1 MLFAND
7 VRNGKMRYGRICMKF
22 FGRERQLEDLKGLWG
37 KRVSSLCTCRG
48 RRRIGKST
56 LIEQFAR
63 MSGARFIKVEGVRP
77 KEGYT
82 NKDELSAFAVQLAVQ
97 TGAETTAPANW
108 LNAFIR
114 LDREIRD
121 NEKTVVLIDEISWFG
136 YYDAMFPDM
145 VKIAWDNYW
154 KKHDRLIVVLCG
166 SISGWIKENIID
178 NGAFFGR
185 RSLDI
190 VVGELPLS
198 QCVKFW
204 GTAAA
209 RIDLREMLDVMSVT
223 GGVPRYLEEVDPSLS
238 ASENIRKMA
247 FRANS
252 TLRTDFDEMFTDVVT
267 RQTRL
272 SGRLIRLLAG
282 GPMTVTELSD
292 ALGME
297 KGGKLSSALGQL
309 CESGFVALDAGR
321 NPETGARIR
330 ERRYRIKDNYAR
342 FYLKYIEPSKETI
355 DDGSYSFVSLASL
368 DGWESVMGF
377 AFENLVVNNYAEL
390 LPLLHLGNALIESAA
405 PYRRTGDAGVQI
417 DLLMQTRRALYVVE
431 VKRQREIGREVER
444 EVEQKVERLGKH
456 AGRSVRTALVYEGN
470 LAPIVEADDFFDSI
484 VPVRELMGL
493 PQ

>member
-1 MLFAND
+1 
-7 VRNGKMRYGRICMKF
+7 MKF
-22 FGRERQLEDLKGLWG
+22 FGRERQLDDLKGLWG

-56 LIEQFAR
+56 LIEQFAKT
-63 MSGARFIKVEGVRP
+63 SNARFIKVEGVRP

-82 NKDELSAFAVQLAVQ
+82 NDDELSAFAVQLSAQ
-97 TGAETTAPANW
+97 TGSERTMPENW

-114 LDREIRD
+114 LDKEIRD
-121 NEKTVVLIDEISWFG
+121 GEKTVVLIDEISWFG
-136 YYDAMFPDM
+136 HYDAMFPDM

-178 NGAFFGR
+178 NGAFYGR
-185 RSLDI
+185 RSLDM

-204 GTAAA
+204 GATAS
-209 RIDLREMLDVMSVT
+209 RIETREMLDVLSVT

-238 ASENIRKMA
+238 AADNIKKMA

-267 RQTRL
+267 RQPRL
-272 SGRLIRLLAG
+272 SGRVIRRLSEGAMSVSELA
-282 GPMTVTELSD
+282 E

-297 KGGKLSSALGQL
+297 KGGKLSAALGQL
-309 CESGFVALDAGR
+309 CEAGFVALDAGR
-321 NPETGARIR
+321 NPETGAKIR

-342 FYLKYIEPSKETI
+342 FYLKYIEPSKESI
-355 DDGSYSFVSLASL
+355 DDGSYSFVSLSAL
-368 DGWESVMGF
+368 DGWESVMGY

-390 LPLLHLGNALIESAA
+390 IPPLHLGNALIESAA
-405 PYRRTGDAGVQI
+405 PYRRVGDAGLQI
-417 DLLMQTRRALYVVE
+417 DLLIQTRRAMYVVE
-431 VKRQREIGREVER
+431 IKRQREIGREVEQ

-456 AGRSVRTALVYEGN
+456 AGKSVRTSLVYEGH
-470 LAPIVEADDFFDSI
+470 LAPIVEADNYFDSI
-484 VPVRELMGL
+484 VPIRDLMGL
-493 PQ
+493 SR